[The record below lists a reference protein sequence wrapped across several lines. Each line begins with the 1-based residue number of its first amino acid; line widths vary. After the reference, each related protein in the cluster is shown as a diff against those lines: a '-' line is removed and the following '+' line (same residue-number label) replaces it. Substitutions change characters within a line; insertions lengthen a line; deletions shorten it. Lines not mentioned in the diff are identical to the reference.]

1 MLVTMRLRQ
10 EPSRHCRHI
19 FNVQVPADQ
28 QVAVFQRRC
37 RDGVCSAVE
46 QRLASLRG
54 AAASSLGLDEYQL
67 NKKFA
72 VNCTDARVQQLRAV
86 AVVGAGHAPWDEIP
100 AGAGIVPVTTS
111 GRSNAGRAGSP
122 RAEEA
127 TLAEPS
133 DSAIQPLLPRAGEMV
148 ELGGSGRES
157 RPTSEHTRQ
166 LGSLDAR
173 ELALQVFLPPCAS
186 PLCFSL

>member
-1 MLVTMRLRQ
+1 MTMRLRQ

-100 AGAGIVPVTTS
+100 AGAGIVPVTIVPV
-111 GRSNAGRAGSP
+111 AGSP

>member
-1 MLVTMRLRQ
+1 MRLRH

-28 QVAVFQRRC
+28 QVAVFLCRC
-37 RDGVCSAVE
+37 RDGVRSAVE

-100 AGAGIVPVTTS
+100 AGAGIVPVM
-111 GRSNAGRAGSP
+111 AGSP

-173 ELALQVFLPPCAS
+173 ELALQWQA
-186 PLCFSL
+186 

>member
-1 MLVTMRLRQ
+1 MRLRQ

-28 QVAVFQRRC
+28 QVAVFLCRC
-37 RDGVCSAVE
+37 RDGVRSAVE
-46 QRLASLRG
+46 QQLASLRG

-100 AGAGIVPVTTS
+100 AGAGIVPVESSKTLNHAEHIKSCIFFVLRGRELNFLKQQSGVFSAPVRAARTGEAFCLS
-111 GRSNAGRAGSP
+111 GRPGQVLFFVC
-122 RAEEA
+122 E
-127 TLAEPS
+127 
-133 DSAIQPLLPRAGEMV
+133 LPN
-148 ELGGSGRES
+148 
-157 RPTSEHTRQ
+157 
-166 LGSLDAR
+166 
-173 ELALQVFLPPCAS
+173 PPKH
-186 PLCFSL
+186 